1 MLDTPQSEL
10 DAINAERAKFFTRE
24 WFARLFSGRLTP
36 GDTFWL
42 GNYGTLLWVVPA
54 LMLLA
59 MVLAIVA
66 QSSMVPILAGIGMVI
81 GLFRLAVLRGL
92 VIATL
97 RTPGPKGW
105 RWVGALWT
113 LVEGLVLLAYG
124 WMKITG

>member
-1 MLDTPQSEL
+1 MLDTPQNEL

-42 GNYGTLLWVVPA
+42 GNYGTLLWVVPG

-59 MVLAIVA
+59 MMLAIAVKTA
-66 QSSMVPILAGIGMVI
+66 MLPILAGIGMLI
-81 GLFRLAVLRGL
+81 GVYRLAVARAL
-92 VIATL
+92 VLATL

-105 RWVGALWT
+105 RWFGVLWT
-113 LVEGLVLLAYG
+113 LTEAAALILYG
-124 WMKITG
+124 WMKIAA